1 MRSFLAMNEQL
12 APRPFN
18 EEQRVKAV
26 VKTGLIDAPKPE
38 IFQVYCDLAK
48 TITGFATASF
58 SLYDGD
64 VQCAISATGK
74 GDFESGKQFER
85 DKNNICSYVLLDTEP
100 LLMHDIW
107 VDPTWKNHPKAISK
121 TGARGYAGFPVVNR
135 DNYALGTLCMTNPDP
150 ISLDEEKIS
159 LIKKITDNIALL
171 LDVQAEQ
178 KEITS
183 QKILEALAVFQSKEA
198 AFSLD
203 DFKNFLMLSADLKID
218 STNSKKLID
227 TGLCS
232 LTDKNFLKLT
242 KMGRRLQVNMKLES
256 KPMRKIKLSG
266 DAAENLIDEMF
277 ASLN

>member
-1 MRSFLAMNEQL
+1 MNENL

-18 EEQRVKAV
+18 EEQRAKAV

-48 TITGFATASF
+48 TITEFATASF
-58 SLYDGD
+58 SLFDGD
-64 VQCAISATGK
+64 MECAISATGK
-74 GDFESGKQFER
+74 DEFESGTQWER

-100 LLMHDIW
+100 LLMHDVW
-107 VDPTWKNHPKAISK
+107 SDQTWKNHPKAMNK
-121 TGARGYAGFPVVNR
+121 TGARGYAGFPVVNK
-135 DNYALGTLCMTNPDP
+135 DNYALGTLCMTNPEP
-150 ISLDEEKIS
+150 KSLDEEKIS
-159 LIKKITDNIALL
+159 LVKKVTENMALL

-183 QKILEALAVFQSKEA
+183 QKVLEALAVFQGKDA
-198 AFSLD
+198 TFSLD
-203 DFKNFLMLSADLKID
+203 DFKSFLMLSADLKIE
-218 STNSKKLID
+218 SKMSVKLID
-227 TGLCS
+227 SGLCEA
-232 LTDKNFLKLT
+232 DHKNFLRLT
-242 KMGRRLQVNMKLES
+242 KEGRQHQINMKLES